1 MSRICSIF
9 AAALLA
15 APVSAADPPV
25 VSRIAFGSCAKQD
38 RPQPI
43 WDAVVEARPQ
53 HFIFLGDNIYADTE
67 DMEVMKQKYALLG
80 KQPGYAKL
88 KATCPV
94 HATWDDHDYGKN
106 DAGAEYP
113 KRKESQ
119 QVFLDFF
126 EAPKDDPRRSREG
139 MYSAQ
144 VFGPPG
150 KRVQLILLDARY
162 FRSPLK
168 AGFKPGEPGEG
179 RRGKYVPN
187 TDKDAT
193 VLGEA
198 QWKWLEEQL
207 KVPAELRLI
216 GSGVQVVP
224 DEHGS
229 EMWGNFPLE
238 RKRLFKLIKDT
249 KANGVVFLTGDRHLA
264 EVSKLPADHPDG
276 VGYPLFDI
284 CSSSLNA
291 PSGNLTRS
299 KVRFANEVNS
309 YRVGLT
315 YFDVNFGTVHID
327 WEPADPV
334 VRLQVREESG
344 EVVLQQRLTLSLL
357 RAQPA
362 NSWAGQKAL
371 ARKAGATLTDSGED
385 GKPVTLP
392 VRHLVYT
399 VVAEDGERI
408 RVNYPGQEGWAPKAE
423 WVRLSDAMGHFTA
436 RIKDDP
442 KDAFAW
448 SRRGVAS
455 RYAAKPDLALKDL
468 QEAVRLAPK
477 DADLVGIRGMMFWA
491 NKDLDRAIADYT
503 EAVRL
508 DPTYAVGFRNRAMA
522 WHAKGEFDKAIA
534 DYTESARVGPHYA
547 PALHDRAATWR
558 ARGEHRKALADLT
571 GAVRLDPRY
580 AAAMADLARLLAT
593 CTDGEVRDGK
603 RAVELAAKA
612 NELTG
617 GKDGSVLDALAAAHA
632 EVGDFDRAVEY
643 QKKALADPAF
653 EKASGKSARERL
665 KLYEQKKP
673 WRE

>member
-1 MSRICSIF
+1 
-9 AAALLA
+9 
-15 APVSAADPPV
+15 
-25 VSRIAFGSCAKQD
+25 
-38 RPQPI
+38 
-43 WDAVVEARPQ
+43 
-53 HFIFLGDNIYADTE
+53 
-67 DMEVMKQKYALLG
+67 
-80 KQPGYAKL
+80 
-88 KATCPV
+88 
-94 HATWDDHDYGKN
+94 
-106 DAGAEYP
+106 
-113 KRKESQ
+113 
-119 QVFLDFF
+119 
-126 EAPKDDPRRSREG
+126 
-139 MYSAQ
+139 
-144 VFGPPG
+144 
-150 KRVQLILLDARY
+150 
-162 FRSPLK
+162 
-168 AGFKPGEPGEG
+168 
-179 RRGKYVPN
+179 
-187 TDKDAT
+187 
-193 VLGEA
+193 
-198 QWKWLEEQL
+198 
-207 KVPAELRLI
+207 VPAELRLI

-238 RKRLFKLIKDT
+238 RRRLFKLIRDT
-249 KANGVVFLTGDRHLA
+249 KASGVVFLTGDRHVA
-264 EVSKLPADHPDG
+264 EISRLPADHEDG
-276 VGYPLFDI
+276 VGYPLYDV

-291 PSGNLTRS
+291 PSGNLTKG

-315 YFDVNFGTVHID
+315 YFDVNFGTVDID

-344 EVVLQQRLTLSLL
+344 EVVLQQRLTLGQL

-362 NSWAGQKAL
+362 DAWVGQKVL
-371 ARKAGATLTDSGED
+371 ARKAGTSLADAGAD
-385 GKPVTLP
+385 GKPVALP
-392 VRHLVYT
+392 VRHLVYA

-423 WVRLSDAMGHFTA
+423 WVRLSEAMGHFTT

-448 SRRGVAS
+448 SRRGIAN
-455 RYAAKPDLALKDL
+455 RYAGNPDLALKDL

-477 DADLVGIRGMMFWA
+477 DADLVGIRGMMHWA
-491 NKDLDRAIADYT
+491 NGDLDRAIADYT
-503 EAVRL
+503 QAVGL
-508 DPTYAVGFRNRAMA
+508 DPTYAVGFRNRALA
-522 WHAKGEFDKAIA
+522 RHAKGEFDRAIA
-534 DYTESARVGPHYA
+534 DYTESARVAPHYA
-547 PALHDRAATWR
+547 PALHDRASTWR
-558 ARGEHRKALADLT
+558 AKGEPRKALADLT

-617 GKDGSVLDALAAAHA
+617 GKDASVLDALAAAHA
-632 EVGDFDRAVEY
+632 ESGDFERAVEY

-653 EKASGKSARERL
+653 EKASGKPARERL